1 MASYY
6 LYPHALP
13 RPPYD
18 GRNGVTFGE
27 SPMCPNAP
35 TVSLLLT
42 VGAVRTAAEM
52 SPAPAVPAVSTVQ
65 TENVKYHT
73 ASLTVR
79 LKRRPKR
86 WCKSTIRPSYTN
98 VCSRFSRTVRHRE
111 RSTGD
116 TVDIS
121 IAATYGQ
128 NGSNMGVCKRWCKSK
143 VAVSAVP

>member
-1 MASYY
+1 MNNISIHGLI

-86 WCKSTIRPSYTN
+86 WCKKAFRVIGEKN
-98 VCSRFSRTVRHRE
+98 
-111 RSTGD
+111 
-116 TVDIS
+116 
-121 IAATYGQ
+121 
-128 NGSNMGVCKRWCKSK
+128 
-143 VAVSAVP
+143 

>member
-1 MASYY
+1 MPI
-6 LYPHALP
+6 LV
-13 RPPYD
+13 PPYD
-18 GRNGVTFGE
+18 ARNGVTFGA

-42 VGAVRTAAEM
+42 VGVVRTAAEM

-86 WCKSTIRPSYTN
+86 WCKST
-98 VCSRFSRTVRHRE
+98 FS
-111 RSTGD
+111 
-116 TVDIS
+116 
-121 IAATYGQ
+121 
-128 NGSNMGVCKRWCKSK
+128 CLPKRIC
-143 VAVSAVP
+143 

>member
-1 MASYY
+1 
-6 LYPHALP
+6 
-13 RPPYD
+13 
-18 GRNGVTFGE
+18 
-27 SPMCPNAP
+27 MCPNAP

-86 WCKSTIRPSYTN
+86 WCKKA
-98 VCSRFSRTVRHRE
+98 F
-111 RSTGD
+111 
-116 TVDIS
+116 
-121 IAATYGQ
+121 
-128 NGSNMGVCKRWCKSK
+128 NGFHKKIKVVLIHTKRIYY
-143 VAVSAVP
+143 VSEKYINSSLPGNG